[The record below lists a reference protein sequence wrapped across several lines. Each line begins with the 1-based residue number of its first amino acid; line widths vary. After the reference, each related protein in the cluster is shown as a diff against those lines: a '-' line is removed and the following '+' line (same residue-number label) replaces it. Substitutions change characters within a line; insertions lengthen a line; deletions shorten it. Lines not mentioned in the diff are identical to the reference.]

1 MKPRMTCALLTL
13 ALLVTA
19 TTTYAAEPAP
29 QVVTVSG
36 AWARATPPG
45 TAVAAVYLTL
55 SGGPQADRL
64 VGAATPRAAM
74 TQIHVVSEVDGMARM
89 RPVEGVDVPAHTSV
103 ALAPQGT
110 HLMLMNVPQP
120 LVAGE
125 RFPLTLQFEQAGRI
139 DVSVEVRAPDT
150 APPHAH

>member
-45 TAVAAVYLTL
+45 TAVA
-55 SGGPQADRL
+55 
-64 VGAATPRAAM
+64 
-74 TQIHVVSEVDGMARM
+74 VVSARAEA
-89 RPVEGVDVPAHTSV
+89 RARVTPAARRRAGELGV
-103 ALAPQGT
+103 ALAG
-110 HLMLMNVPQP
+110 L
-120 LVAGE
+120 AGSGPEGAVTLADVE
-125 RFPLTLQFEQAGRI
+125 RA